1 MEEVDKVPGRLY
13 TIDHG
18 RCRLPA
24 LGIFAKEPRPGHVKT
39 RFCPPLT
46 PEEAAHLYQVSL
58 FETLERMGQ
67 AWFAST
73 LFHAGAPDWFAAHCP
88 GLPRRLQGEGDLGRR
103 LERGLAYLL
112 GQGAPAAALIGSDS
126 PDLPVEQVEAAFALL
141 ETAEV
146 VTIPAADG
154 GYVLIGM
161 RHLYP
166 ELFRDMP
173 WSTPELLAATR
184 YRAQTLGLDYREF
197 PPWEDLDDLAALRRL
212 IERSPHSATARHALA
227 HLPRHIRPPGACNPT
242 ARGGITG
249 LDPRQGRRS

>member
-1 MEEVDKVPGRLY
+1 MY
-13 TIDHG
+13 TID
-18 RCRLPA
+18 RSRTRLPA
-24 LGIFAKEPRPGHVKT
+24 LGIFAKTPRPGQVKT

-46 PEEAAHLYQVSL
+46 PEEAAHLYQASL

-67 AWFAST
+67 GSFAPT

-88 GLPRRLQGEGDLGRR
+88 GLPRLPQGEGNLGRR
-103 LERGLAYLL
+103 LERGLTHLL
-112 GQGAPAAALIGSDS
+112 EQGAPAAALIGSDS

-146 VTIPAADG
+146 VTIPAIDG
-154 GYVLIGM
+154 GYVLIGA
-161 RHLYP
+161 RRPYP

-184 YRAQTLGLDYREF
+184 YRAQTLGLDYRELS
-197 PPWEDLDDLAALRRL
+197 PWEDLDDLAALRRL
-212 IERSPHSATARHALA
+212 IDRSPHSATARHALA
-227 HLPRHIRPPGACNPT
+227 HLPRHIRPPGTCNPP

-249 LDPRQGRRS
+249 IDPRQGRTS